1 MPVTQGTAARRRRL
15 RIELRAE
22 RDRTGLTQDQ
32 VAEAMDWSQSKL
44 IRIESGA
51 VGISTNDLR
60 ALLALYNVTDP
71 GRIEM
76 ITNLAKA
83 FRERAWWE
91 EYRDVVSKENQ
102 TFIGL
107 EAEAGTMRYFQPLL
121 IPGVLQTEG
130 YVRGLLASTSL
141 VDLDDERVDR
151 IWQVRQRRQSGVLD
165 RPEPPFL
172 LVVLDEAALRRT
184 VGGAEVMQ
192 EQVRHLVR
200 LSKQPHIII
209 RVIPFDIGGHPG
221 MRGGY
226 TLIELTDSS
235 EDDLLYVEAAA
246 GDVSYRGNSDEVR
259 SYKRA
264 FEILWESSLRPE
276 ESVEFMAQIAD
287 SMV

>member
-121 IPGVLQTEG
+121 IPGVGAQGGDAVATVKAGWRPGAPIIVNSSRDIL
-130 YVRGLLASTSL
+130 YAS
-141 VDLDDERVDR
+141 
-151 IWQVRQRRQSGVLD
+151 SGTD
-165 RPEPPFL
+165 YT
-172 LVVLDEAALRRT
+172 EAARREALKT
-184 VGGAEVMQ
+184 RDVLQAA
-192 EQVRHLVR
+192 
-200 LSKQPHIII
+200 
-209 RVIPFDIGGHPG
+209 
-221 MRGGY
+221 RG
-226 TLIELTDSS
+226 
-235 EDDLLYVEAAA
+235 
-246 GDVSYRGNSDEVR
+246 
-259 SYKRA
+259 
-264 FEILWESSLRPE
+264 
-276 ESVEFMAQIAD
+276 
-287 SMV
+287 